1 MSEDTSPAGA
11 TRTSRRRR
19 WRHKFRKLLLVIVC
33 AEVGIILLVFPWL
46 DIWGENFLS
55 SGSADWY
62 SIWMNS
68 YFRGA
73 VSGLGAVNIYISFM
87 ELVRFFMPDPR
98 S

>member
-1 MSEDTSPAGA
+1 MQNEKQSANSALSRGKVK
-11 TRTSRRRR
+11 TR
-19 WRHKFRKLLLVIVC
+19 IVKWGLIVL
-33 AEVGIILLVFPWL
+33 AGIILLVFPWL